1 MCNTIRWIPAAL
13 ACMASAACDAARA
26 HDAPATHSG
35 LVYSHALP
43 RMDGAHLEVKV
54 VKVDLKPGETSAPHT
69 HPCAV
74 IGYVL
79 EGALRNRVK
88 GEPEATYKAGDSFY
102 EPPNSLHI
110 VAANASTDKPVRF
123 LAWFTCDRATP
134 LTAPVP
140 DTSAFTVR

>member
-1 MCNTIRWIPAAL
+1 MTRKSRWIPAAL
-13 ACMASAACDAARA
+13 ACVAASACNSASAREPAASR
-26 HDAPATHSG
+26 SG

-43 RMDGAHLEVKV
+43 HMDGAHLEVKLV
-54 VKVDLKPGETSAPHT
+54 EVDLKPGETSSPHT

-79 EGALRNRVK
+79 EGTLRNRVK
-88 GEPEATYKAGDSFY
+88 GEPEAIYKAGESFY

-110 VAANASTDKPVRF
+110 VAANASTDRPVHF

-140 DTSAFTVR
+140 DTAAFPGK